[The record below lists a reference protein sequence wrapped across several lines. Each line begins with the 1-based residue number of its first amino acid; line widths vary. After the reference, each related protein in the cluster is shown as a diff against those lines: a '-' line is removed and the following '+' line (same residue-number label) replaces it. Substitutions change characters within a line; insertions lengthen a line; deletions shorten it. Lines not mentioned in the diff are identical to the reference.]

1 MWAVVGLGNP
11 GRKYEDTRHNAGFT
25 FIRRVAKAWDVRVKK
40 RRFLSKTADV
50 RRGQERVVL
59 AMPQTFMN
67 ASGQAVRELLLGLD
81 VEAERLLVVYDDID
95 IPLGE
100 VRIRKEGGPGTH
112 RGMMSIVQEIET
124 TRFPRIRLGVGPAGE
139 DADLVAF
146 VLAPFRRAEKALFEK
161 SLTRA
166 LEALEMIIAGRI
178 DQAMN
183 TYNSGRESLRI
194 SVAET

>member
-11 GRKYEDTRHNAGFT
+11 GRRYEDTRHNAGFT
-25 FIRRVAKAWDVRVKK
+25 FIRRVARSWDVRVKK
-40 RRFLSKTADV
+40 RRFLSKTAEV
-50 RRGQERVVL
+50 RRGPERVVL

-67 ASGQAVRELLLGLD
+67 ASGQAVRELLAGLD
-81 VEAERLLVVYDDID
+81 LEPGRLVVVYDDVD

-124 TRFPRIRLGVGPAGE
+124 TRFPRIRIGVGPAGP
-139 DADLVAF
+139 DVDIVAF
-146 VLAPFRRAEKALFEK
+146 VLSPFRRGEKALLEE
-161 SLTRA
+161 SLDKAR
-166 LEALEMIIAGRI
+166 EALEMILAGRF

-183 TYNSGRESLRI
+183 AYN
-194 SVAET
+194 